1 MPKRLARRLA
11 MLSFLFVLLL
21 TNAAADSTT
30 HPLQPS
36 ELLGLVAGNA
46 LPENV
51 VREIATNGLAFRPDD
66 AYRTLLKTAG
76 ADAKIL
82 SALSS
87 AKVSVER
94 VPDTEAK
101 DLLQHLATAGKL
113 MNEKRYDQTAR
124 ELSDALTG
132 SPQSPEAAFVMGQL
146 LRLAEHFEQS
156 AAIYEQVL
164 HEAPDFPEVH
174 TKLSYILHRM
184 EDSQGSLT
192 EARAALKLNPENAEA
207 HKNAGLALEDMRKD
221 DASLAEYQ
229 EALHLKPDY
238 EAVRLD
244 LGLLYCNKREWATA
258 NAEFQK
264 ATRLDPADVDALYNV
279 GFSYDK
285 MGDFESAIRA
295 YREVKKLD
303 PTRFD
308 ARQNLGADLM
318 NHNHIPEAVAE
329 FRELERRYPDAQIC
343 VLCLGR
349 GALFFVEGFLG
360 VRYGAAA
367 REFVVHQKSASVAML
382 VALIAIFVAIRWFPM
397 HRRNQQSPTV

>member
-1 MPKRLARRLA
+1 M
-11 MLSFLFVLLL
+11 
-21 TNAAADSTT
+21 
-30 HPLQPS
+30 QPS

-51 VREIATNGLAFRPDD
+51 VREVATNGQAFRPDD

-124 ELSDALTG
+124 ELSDALTV

-207 HKNAGLALEDMRKD
+207 HKNAWCCSGGHA
-221 DASLAEYQ
+221 Q
-229 EALHLKPDY
+229 
-238 EAVRLD
+238 
-244 LGLLYCNKREWATA
+244 
-258 NAEFQK
+258 
-264 ATRLDPADVDALYNV
+264 
-279 GFSYDK
+279 
-285 MGDFESAIRA
+285 
-295 YREVKKLD
+295 
-303 PTRFD
+303 
-308 ARQNLGADLM
+308 
-318 NHNHIPEAVAE
+318 
-329 FRELERRYPDAQIC
+329 RRC
-343 VLCLGR
+343 
-349 GALFFVEGFLG
+349 FL
-360 VRYGAAA
+360 
-367 REFVVHQKSASVAML
+367 S
-382 VALIAIFVAIRWFPM
+382 
-397 HRRNQQSPTV
+397 